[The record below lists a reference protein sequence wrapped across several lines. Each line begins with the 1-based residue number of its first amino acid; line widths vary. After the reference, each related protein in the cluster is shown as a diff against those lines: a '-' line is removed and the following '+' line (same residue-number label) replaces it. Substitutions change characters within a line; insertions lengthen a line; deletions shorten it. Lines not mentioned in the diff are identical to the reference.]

1 MACINKICLSEET
14 SKKPRQTL
22 CSSPSCFVTILL
34 SNPMDGS
41 SACLDSINTALP
53 TAAVHGNN
61 VTDRV
66 NYVGVLFFVVIMI
79 PKRLSTGSCCKNI
92 SPRGE
97 YRHLLVK
104 WLSFSASTGKWNKKP
119 VELLTLRSA
128 MAIRLQS
135 GIDLS
140 LPENTYC
147 CLLGP
152 SGCGKTSLLRMIA
165 GHEEITSGDVIL
177 NNQNISD
184 KSPAERS
191 TSMMFQNYAL
201 FPHLK
206 VIDNVAFALKI
217 AGVNKAVRHARAM
230 ELLESVQLH
239 TMSERYPSQLSGGQQ
254 QRVALARALITKPK
268 LLLLDEPLSALDPF
282 LRIEMR
288 SELKVLQRKLGITFV
303 HVTHSQEEAMAL
315 ADIILVMNDG
325 KVEQQG
331 SPMTLFNKP
340 RNAFVA
346 RFIGGHNVIEGQG
359 LPISIREDRIKLTL
373 GGTDEVTGVEFLGS
387 VVRLK
392 VNSGLGPLTVVQS
405 DMEFTKARLDLGDQV
420 KASWSKKDQL
430 QLEA

>member
-1 MACINKICLSEET
+1 MNQLKNHLDLIDLEKRYGETLAVRGIN
-14 SKKPRQTL
+14 
-22 CSSPSCFVTILL
+22 
-34 SNPMDGS
+34 
-41 SACLDSINTALP
+41 
-53 TAAVHGNN
+53 
-61 VTDRV
+61 
-66 NYVGVLFFVVIMI
+66 
-79 PKRLSTGSCCKNI
+79 
-92 SPRGE
+92 
-97 YRHLLVK
+97 
-104 WLSFSASTGKWNKKP
+104 
-119 VELLTLRSA
+119 
-128 MAIRLQS
+128 
-135 GIDLS
+135 LS

-165 GHEEITSGDVIL
+165 GHEDITSGKVFLD
-177 NNQNISD
+177 NQDISNEP
-184 KSPAERS
+184 PAARS
-191 TSMMFQNYAL
+191 TSMMFQSYAL

-217 AGVNKAVRHARAM
+217 SGVSKTERHARAM

-239 TMSERYPSQLSGGQQ
+239 TMSQRYPSQLSGGQQ

-288 SELKVLQRKLGITFV
+288 LELKLLQRQLGITFV

-315 ADIILVMNDG
+315 ADVILVMNDG

-331 SPMTLFNKP
+331 SPIELFTKP

-346 RFIGGHNVIEGQG
+346 RFIGGHNVIEGEG
-359 LPISIREDRIKLTL
+359 LPISIREDRIKLTP
-373 GGTDEVTGVEFLGS
+373 GGSDKVTGVEFLGS

-392 VNSGLGPLTVVQS
+392 VHSDRGPLTVVQS
-405 DMEFTKARLDLGDQV
+405 DMEFTKAKLDLGDQV
-420 KASWSKKDQL
+420 KASWSQKDQL

>member
-1 MACINKICLSEET
+1 MNQSNNHLDLIDLEKRYGETLAVRGIN
-14 SKKPRQTL
+14 
-22 CSSPSCFVTILL
+22 
-34 SNPMDGS
+34 
-41 SACLDSINTALP
+41 
-53 TAAVHGNN
+53 
-61 VTDRV
+61 
-66 NYVGVLFFVVIMI
+66 
-79 PKRLSTGSCCKNI
+79 
-92 SPRGE
+92 
-97 YRHLLVK
+97 
-104 WLSFSASTGKWNKKP
+104 
-119 VELLTLRSA
+119 
-128 MAIRLQS
+128 
-135 GIDLS
+135 LS

-165 GHEEITSGDVIL
+165 GHEDITSGTVSLD
-177 NNQNISD
+177 NQDISNEP
-184 KSPAERS
+184 PAARS
-191 TSMMFQNYAL
+191 TSMMFQSYAL

-217 AGVNKAVRHARAM
+217 MGVSKTERHARAM

-239 TMSERYPSQLSGGQQ
+239 TMSQRYPSQLSGGQQ

-288 SELKVLQRKLGITFV
+288 SELKLLQRQLGITFV

-315 ADIILVMNDG
+315 ADVILVMNDG

-331 SPMTLFNKP
+331 SPIELFTKP

-346 RFIGGHNVIEGQG
+346 RFIGGHNVIEGEG
-359 LPISIREDRIKLTL
+359 LPISIREDRIKLTP
-373 GGTDEVTGVEFLGS
+373 GGSDKVTGVEFLGS

-392 VNSGLGPLTVVQS
+392 VHSDRGPLTVVQS
-405 DMEFTKARLDLGDQV
+405 DMEFTKAKLDLGDQV
-420 KASWSKKDQL
+420 KASWSQKDQL

>member
-1 MACINKICLSEET
+1 MDQPNNHLDLNDLEKRYGETLAVRGIN
-14 SKKPRQTL
+14 
-22 CSSPSCFVTILL
+22 
-34 SNPMDGS
+34 
-41 SACLDSINTALP
+41 
-53 TAAVHGNN
+53 
-61 VTDRV
+61 
-66 NYVGVLFFVVIMI
+66 
-79 PKRLSTGSCCKNI
+79 
-92 SPRGE
+92 
-97 YRHLLVK
+97 
-104 WLSFSASTGKWNKKP
+104 
-119 VELLTLRSA
+119 
-128 MAIRLQS
+128 
-135 GIDLS
+135 LS

-165 GHEEITSGDVIL
+165 GHEDITKGTVFLD
-177 NNQNISD
+177 NRNISNEP
-184 KSPAERS
+184 PAARS
-191 TSMMFQNYAL
+191 TSMMFQSYAL

-217 AGVNKAVRHARAM
+217 MGVGKTERHARAM

-239 TMSERYPSQLSGGQQ
+239 TMSQRYPSQLSGGQQ

-288 SELKVLQRKLGITFV
+288 SELKLLQRQLGITFV

-315 ADIILVMNDG
+315 ADVILVMNDG

-331 SPMTLFNKP
+331 SPIELFTKP

-346 RFIGGHNVIEGQG
+346 RFIGGHNVIEGEG
-359 LPISIREDRIKLTL
+359 LPVSIREDRIKLTP
-373 GGTDEVTGVEFLGS
+373 GGGDKVTGVEFLGS

-392 VNSGLGPLTVVQS
+392 VISDRGPLTVVQS
-405 DMEFTKARLDLGDQV
+405 DMEFTKSKLDLGDQV
-420 KASWSKKDQL
+420 KASWLKKDQL

>member
-1 MACINKICLSEET
+1 
-14 SKKPRQTL
+14 
-22 CSSPSCFVTILL
+22 
-34 SNPMDGS
+34 
-41 SACLDSINTALP
+41 
-53 TAAVHGNN
+53 
-61 VTDRV
+61 
-66 NYVGVLFFVVIMI
+66 
-79 PKRLSTGSCCKNI
+79 
-92 SPRGE
+92 
-97 YRHLLVK
+97 
-104 WLSFSASTGKWNKKP
+104 
-119 VELLTLRSA
+119 
-128 MAIRLQS
+128 
-135 GIDLS
+135 
-140 LPENTYC
+140 
-147 CLLGP
+147 
-152 SGCGKTSLLRMIA
+152 MIA

-184 KSPAERS
+184 SPAERS

-217 AGVNKAVRHARAM
+217 AGVNKTVRHARAM

>member
-1 MACINKICLSEET
+1 
-14 SKKPRQTL
+14 
-22 CSSPSCFVTILL
+22 
-34 SNPMDGS
+34 
-41 SACLDSINTALP
+41 
-53 TAAVHGNN
+53 
-61 VTDRV
+61 
-66 NYVGVLFFVVIMI
+66 
-79 PKRLSTGSCCKNI
+79 
-92 SPRGE
+92 
-97 YRHLLVK
+97 
-104 WLSFSASTGKWNKKP
+104 
-119 VELLTLRSA
+119 
-128 MAIRLQS
+128 
-135 GIDLS
+135 
-140 LPENTYC
+140 
-147 CLLGP
+147 
-152 SGCGKTSLLRMIA
+152 
-165 GHEEITSGDVIL
+165 
-177 NNQNISD
+177 
-184 KSPAERS
+184 
-191 TSMMFQNYAL
+191 MMFQNYAL

-217 AGVNKAVRHARAM
+217 AGVNKTVRHARAM

-346 RFIGGHNVIEGQG
+346 RFIGGHNVIEGPG
-359 LPISIREDRIKLTL
+359 SPVSIREDRIKLTV

-392 VNSGLGPLTVVQS
+392 VKSVLGPLTVVQS
-405 DMEFTKARLDLGDQV
+405 DMEFTKAKLDLGDQV